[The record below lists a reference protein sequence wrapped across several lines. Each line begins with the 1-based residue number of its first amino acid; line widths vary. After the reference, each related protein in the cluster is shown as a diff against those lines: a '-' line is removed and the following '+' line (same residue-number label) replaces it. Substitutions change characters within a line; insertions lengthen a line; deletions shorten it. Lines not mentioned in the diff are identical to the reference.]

1 MEYIERAV
9 DEINYKQAGKF
20 DTAEL
25 TSVFQGLINISSNIF
40 VLDIDVAETEDL
52 LTTLRKYRVSRPNTR
67 IIAVAVGRTPGDQT
81 VAQLVNVG
89 IYDIVAPNENK
100 FITAQLEEKINS
112 SPATYAEAVRWHT
125 AQQES
130 EQKNNTGKKEKKIR
144 EEIQQQTVIFQD
156 KIIGTVVIAVGGTS
170 SGIGTTHTAIS
181 MAYYLVGQKNKVA
194 LVELGNKPVLERLS
208 STEQEQD
215 HFFRQSGIDFYPK
228 NKKNHLVD
236 VLQKNYNYVIIDL
249 GVVDVNKTSASYS
262 EMNRAHLPVL
272 VCSSAI
278 WRLKD
283 IDLFLKQQTAQ
294 WKFCFNLIDIEN
306 AYFKEILNSIK
317 KNDRKAFSLP
327 YHDSF
332 VGTDNTFL
340 ERILEPVIPK
350 KQTKTSFIQRFKNL
364 IKKKKKEGEH
374 A

>member
-283 IDLFLKQQTAQ
+283 IDLFLKQQTDQ